1 MLRGRVKIMAT
12 RQEIQNTKRNIERS
26 IQGLRTKPQEFI
38 YEEAGGFVKPNT
50 LYSIYYTIDKSEVY
64 LSGIAQSTNS
74 KVLERLKNQ
83 TLYSKYSDV
92 ATVNRQDYPKITP
105 FKPSDSDYR
114 IGKITRY
121 YAQIANDTSKPIFE
135 VSKKDYENQ
144 NVLYR
149 YTQFKWRISGTKEE
163 VNRDNQRTINGL
175 KKDYPDINRVLPA
188 LSLWKPKRNSFDY
201 VKNKLESI
209 KIN

>member
-1 MLRGRVKIMAT
+1 MAT

-83 TLYSKYSDV
+83 TLYSTYSDISSL
-92 ATVNRQDYPKITP
+92 TRQDYPKITP
-105 FKPSDSDYR
+105 FKPSASDYR
-114 IGKITRY
+114 IGEITRY
-121 YAQIANDTSKPIFE
+121 YVQIANDTSKPIFE
-135 VSKKDYENQ
+135 VSLKDYGKQ
-144 NVLYR
+144 NDLYR
-149 YTQFKWRISGTKEE
+149 YTQFQWRISGTKEE
-163 VNRDNQRTINGL
+163 VRRDNQRTINSLEGE
-175 KKDYPDINRVLPA
+175 YPNISRTLPP
-188 LSLWKPKRNSFDY
+188 LSLWKPKINSFDY

>member
-1 MLRGRVKIMAT
+1 MAT
-12 RQEIQNTKRNIERS
+12 KQEIQNIKRNIERS

-83 TLYSKYSDV
+83 TLYSRYSDI
-92 ATVNRQDYPKITP
+92 ATVNRQAYPKVTP
-105 FKPSDSDYR
+105 SKPSDSDYR
-114 IGKITRY
+114 IGEIKRY

-135 VSKKDYENQ
+135 VSKEDYENQ
-144 NVLYR
+144 NDLYR
-149 YTQFKWRISGTKEE
+149 YTQFKWRISGTKKE
-163 VNRDNQRTINGL
+163 VSRDNQRTINSL
-175 KKDYPDINRVLPA
+175 ESEYPNISRTLPP

-201 VKNKLESI
+201 VKNKLEGVKTS
-209 KIN
+209 